1 MSTTQPNSYSSTE
14 LHRLLTV
21 ASQGHLHTLQRLLR
35 DHADINALG
44 TWDDDINGPNI
55 QQGRPR
61 WTMLTIASYHQQ
73 LSTVKYLISKGA
85 SIDFPPQDDDTAL
98 MIAAHQ
104 GHSDVFTLL
113 LDHGADVTRKRFG
126 GASILHEA
134 VADVSP
140 NDLDGKFQIITTLLD
155 KNFPID
161 TADDEGY
168 TALHHAALIG
178 TLTLVTLLVN
188 RGANLNAKNE
198 WGDVPLDK
206 AALGG
211 RTDVVKFLLQNGAV
225 VNNNAGGCNG
235 LAFAASNGH
244 GSIVTLLLEH
254 GAKAVPESSEQPKLL
269 RAARS
274 GEVSIV
280 NELIRRGFASQATKA
295 LVKAVL
301 IDKVDIVRLL
311 IDHGAAD
318 VNARNRNGQ
327 SVLHI
332 AVLSKRWER
341 FGTHGVVNNPRIKV
355 LALLLDRGADVKAE
369 DSQGQAPRQLALAA
383 GYTAA
388 VELLDATER

>member
-1 MSTTQPNSYSSTE
+1 MSTTQPNSYSSNE
-14 LHRLLTV
+14 LQRLLTA

-35 DHADINALG
+35 DDADINTLG
-44 TWDDDINGPNI
+44 TWDDDINESNI
-55 QQGRPR
+55 QQGRPQ
-61 WTMLTIASYHQQ
+61 WTMLTIATYHQR
-73 LSTVKYLISKGA
+73 LSTVKFLILKGA
-85 SIDFPPQDDDTAL
+85 SIDCRPQDDDTAL

-104 GHSDVFTLL
+104 GHAEIFTLI
-113 LDHGADVTRKRFG
+113 LDHGADITRKRLG
-126 GASILHEA
+126 GASVLHEA

-140 NDLDGKFQIITTLLD
+140 DNLDGKYQIINALLD

-161 TADDEGY
+161 TADDEGH

-188 RGANLNAKNE
+188 RGADLNAKNE

-211 RTDVVKFLLQNGAV
+211 RTNVVEFLLHHGAV
-225 VNNNAGGCNG
+225 VNNNASGCNG
-235 LAFAASNGH
+235 LAFAASNGQ
-244 GSIVTLLLEH
+244 GSIVTLLLDH
-254 GAKAVPESSEQPKLL
+254 GAKAVPESSKRPELL
-269 RAARS
+269 CAARS
-274 GEVSIV
+274 GDVSIV

-295 LVKAVL
+295 LFKAVL
-301 IDKVDIVRLL
+301 IDTVEVVSLL

-327 SVLHI
+327 SVLHL

-341 FGTHGVVNNPRIKV
+341 SNTHGFVNPRIGV

-369 DSQGQAPRQLALAA
+369 DSQGQTPRQLALAT